1 MKIFEVVLRLNRG
14 GLLFLPFP
22 AENQEEAEKLSERAE
37 EIFGGQKLQLK
48 FAGDIKGKY
57 EKTNHKKREE

>member
-22 AENQEEAEKLSERAE
+22 AENQEEAEKLSERCE
-37 EIFGGQKLQLK
+37 EIFDGQKIELIL
-48 FAGDIKGKY
+48 A
-57 EKTNHKKREE
+57 KTDNK